1 MSNKLDNKNLMAFSC
16 EVMKVFGIYPDDFT
30 DNEVLDIGIRVERLY
45 QIYEYEAERD
55 ARELAN
61 QRQSV
66 E

>member
-1 MSNKLDNKNLMAFSC
+1 MTKLDNKNLMVFSG

-30 DNEVLDIGIRVERLY
+30 DSEILEIGMRVERIY
-45 QIYEYEAERD
+45 QICQYEAERD